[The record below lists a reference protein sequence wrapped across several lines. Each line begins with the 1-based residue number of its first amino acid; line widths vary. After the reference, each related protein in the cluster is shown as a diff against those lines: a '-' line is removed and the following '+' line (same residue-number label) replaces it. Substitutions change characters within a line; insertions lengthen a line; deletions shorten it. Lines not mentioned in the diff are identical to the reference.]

1 MPLAVTKLAHLRLLT
16 AVVCC
21 ALMAGQGMA
30 VPTPNVPDVNDPA
43 AANVWPRVFYQAD
56 ERANIVSRRHA
67 MGDEAAPLAG
77 VAPGSTAPT
86 YKLEGLAQGRKGA
99 TAWINGQMLRQG
111 ELHASGRTVLIGRDV
126 VRLRLAGQPDI
137 VLRPGQQ
144 ADETGE
150 TLQDVL
156 PSGSL
161 RKR

>member
-1 MPLAVTKLAHLRLLT
+1 MPFAVTTLAHVRLLT

-21 ALMAGQGMA
+21 ALMAGQGRA
-30 VPTPNVPDVNDPA
+30 APAQIVPDVNAPA
-43 AANVWPRVFYQAD
+43 AASLWPRVFYQAD
-56 ERANIVSRRHA
+56 ERANIVSRRQA

-86 YKLEGLAQGRKGA
+86 YKLEGLSQGRKGA

-111 ELHASGRTVLIGRDV
+111 ELHAGGRTVLIGRDV

-150 TLQDVL
+150 MLQDVV

>member
-1 MPLAVTKLAHLRLLT
+1 MPFAVTTFAHVRLLT

-21 ALMAGQGMA
+21 ALMAGQGRA
-30 VPTPNVPDVNDPA
+30 APAQIVPDVNAPTA
-43 AANVWPRVFYQAD
+43 ARVWPRVFYQAD
-56 ERANIVSRRHA
+56 ERANIVSRRQA

-86 YKLEGLAQGRKGA
+86 YKLEGLSQGRKGA

-111 ELHASGRTVLIGRDV
+111 ELHAGGRTVLIGRDV

-150 TLQDVL
+150 MLQDVV